1 MRKFLLL
8 FTLVG
13 SIAAVATG
21 ASAAATVRGI
31 VPFIASDNPGCS
43 DLRGVSWSESV
54 KFSPPVNGSSAGGV
68 TLLVDGKIFQWY
80 VVREVR
86 DLNVRAV
93 IVKGG
98 KTSNVYVYPG
108 RDFSDGGLSAP
119 TNKNGSP
126 ADLGSVTVCFDLA

>member
-1 MRKFLLL
+1 MPLSNSETEVVQDEGFLLL

-13 SIAAVATG
+13 SIAAVNAAG

-31 VPFIASDNPGCS
+31 VPFMASDNPRCC

-80 VVREVR
+80 VVKR
-86 DLNVRAV
+86 
-93 IVKGG
+93 
-98 KTSNVYVYPG
+98 
-108 RDFSDGGLSAP
+108 SA
-119 TNKNGSP
+119 T
-126 ADLGSVTVCFDLA
+126 

>member
-1 MRKFLLL
+1 MRRFLLL

-13 SIAAVATG
+13 SIAAVAAG

-31 VPFIASDNPGCS
+31 VPFIASGNPGCS
-43 DLRGVSWSESV
+43 DLSGVSWSESV

-108 RDFSDGGLSAP
+108 GDFSDGGLSAP